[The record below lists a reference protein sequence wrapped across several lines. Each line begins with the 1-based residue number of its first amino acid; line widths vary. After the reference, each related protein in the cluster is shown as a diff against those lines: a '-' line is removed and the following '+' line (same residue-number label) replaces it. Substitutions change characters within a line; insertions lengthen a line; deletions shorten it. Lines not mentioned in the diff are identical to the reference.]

1 MAVFTVF
8 LNMAGKERVEVG
20 SIAFENPD
28 TKVFESVELVQQDA
42 ESIEDTISIAFVP
55 A

>member
-20 SIAFENPD
+20 SVAFENPD
-28 TKVFESVELVQQDA
+28 TKEFQSIELVQQDA
-42 ESIEDTISIAFVP
+42 ESVEDTIAISFVP